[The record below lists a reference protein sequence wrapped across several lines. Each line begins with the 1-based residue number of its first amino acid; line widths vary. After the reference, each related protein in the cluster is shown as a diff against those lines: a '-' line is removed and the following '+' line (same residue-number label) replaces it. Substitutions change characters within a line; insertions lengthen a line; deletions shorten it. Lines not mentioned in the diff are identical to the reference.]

1 MAGGGGSQ
9 TQTTEPPKY
18 VRPYLEDA
26 ARASQDLYNR
36 GPAQYYPGQTVVPH
50 SQQTQDALSMTEQ
63 RARAG
68 SPLVGN
74 AQGYANNVLQGNFLN
89 SNPYLD
95 ATFNRAA
102 DAVQNRVQSS
112 FAGSGRNIEAG
123 RGLAAQEMN
132 DLASQIY
139 GGNYQ
144 AERQRMQELVP
155 QAGYLSGLDY
165 ADAERLAQVGQQHED
180 LSGRYMEDASSRWDF
195 AQNAPGV
202 NLDQYIARLNN
213 QPGGSTTS
221 PIYRNRAAGILGGAM
236 AGQQI
241 GSGFG
246 YGGWGA
252 GIGGLLGGLL

>member
-26 ARASQDLYNR
+26 ARDSQALYNR

-50 SQQTQDALSMTEQ
+50 SQQTTDALNMTEQ

-74 AQGYANNVLQGNFLN
+74 AQGYANDVLQGNFLN
-89 SNPYLD
+89 ANPYLD

-102 DAVQNRVQSS
+102 DAVQNRIQTS
-112 FAGSGRNIEAG
+112 FAGSGRNVEAG

-180 LSGRYMEDASSRWDF
+180 LSGRQMEDSAARWDF

-202 NLDQYIARLNN
+202 ALDQYIARLNN

-221 PIYRNRAAGILGGAM
+221 PIYRNRAAGILGGAA

-241 GSGFG
+241 GSQFG

-252 GIGGLLGGLL
+252 GIGGLLGGFL